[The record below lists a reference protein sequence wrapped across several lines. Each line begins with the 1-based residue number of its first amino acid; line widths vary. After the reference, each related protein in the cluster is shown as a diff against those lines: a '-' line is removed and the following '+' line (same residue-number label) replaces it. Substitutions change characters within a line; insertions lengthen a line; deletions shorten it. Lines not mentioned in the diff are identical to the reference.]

1 MTVQETAQYYA
12 ARQRY
17 REKCDDFKQEL
28 DKYLSTY
35 EPRNN
40 NTMPLLRQ

>member
-1 MTVQETAQYYA
+1 MTAEETAQYYA

-28 DKYLSTY
+28 DKYLSNY
-35 EPRNN
+35 ER
-40 NTMPLLRQ
+40 RI